1 MAKNKQKKS
10 KQGSKQKPGKGH
22 APHDPEGPRL
32 DTLARALA
40 QDVHAALPEAA
51 GLSADDVNGLL
62 ERPPTPDMG
71 DFAFPCFRLA
81 RTLRKGPPVIAK
93 ELAEQLKSTGEL
105 IEEATALGPYVN
117 LRLNMGRAGALLL
130 PKLANEQFERPPARA
145 TRIMVEYSQPNT
157 HKAFH
162 VGHMRNL
169 CLGDAIVRLLRA
181 DGYPVI
187 AANYFG
193 DVGAHIAKCLW
204 WYLDH
209 LTDEQRQPPDEF
221 RGEWL
226 GRIYTAASNQMAD
239 WEEQAK
245 AGDAAATAALAAA
258 KARTT
263 EILHR
268 LESREP
274 EMTAVWK
281 QTRDWSLEEFAEIYK
296 WSDAGFDTLFYE
308 SQVDEP
314 GLKLVEEFLEK
325 GVFTVSEGAVGIFN
339 EEIKHMPFFMLRK
352 RDGNGL
358 YSTKDLALARMK
370 FENHAI
376 DRSIYVVDLRQSDH
390 FKHVFLTLKKMGFQ
404 QAEQCQHVPY
414 EMVEMTDG
422 PMSARK
428 GNVILFRDLREQ
440 MTRAIT
446 EKYLEQFRDEWGDE
460 EIAKTAD
467 AVALGSIRYGMLGRD
482 VNQKIVFDMSAW
494 INIEGNSGAYLQ
506 YTYARAGSV
515 LRRCAEEGKTLDAA
529 LLEGGDERGISAV
542 TAQLVAPQERELV
555 LALTGLERTL
565 HAAAAQLR
573 PSIVCTYLYNLC
585 KAFNRFHFSCNV
597 KNSEGALLQARLLL
611 VTASTRAL
619 RQALSV
625 LGIPAPARM

>member
-10 KQGSKQKPGKGH
+10 NKQKPGKGH

-40 QDVHAALPEAA
+40 RDVHAALEHGQPGH
-51 GLSADDVNGLL
+51 GLSADDVTGLL

-93 ELAEQLKSTGEL
+93 ELAQLLMTTSDF
-105 IEEATALGPYVN
+105 IESATPLGPYVN
-117 LRLNMGRAGALLL
+117 VRLDMGRAGALLL
-130 PKLANEQFERPPARA
+130 PKLAKEHYEKPPARA

-209 LTDEQRQPPDEF
+209 LADEQRQPPDEF

-226 GRIYTAASNQMAD
+226 GRIYTAASNQMTD

-245 AGDAAATAALAAA
+245 AGDADAAARLAAA

-268 LESREP
+268 LEGREP
-274 EMTAVWK
+274 EMTAIWK
-281 QTRDWSLEEFAEIYK
+281 QTRDWSLEEFAEIYR
-296 WSDAGFDTLFYE
+296 WADAGFDVLFYE

-358 YSTKDLALARMK
+358 YATKDLALARMK

-390 FKHVFLTLKKMGFQ
+390 FKHVFLTLKKMGFP
-404 QAEQCQHVPY
+404 QADQCQHVPY

-440 MTRAIT
+440 MTQAIT
-446 EKYLEQFRDEWGDE
+446 REYLEKFREEWGDE
-460 EIAKTAD
+460 EIDKTAN

-482 VNQKIVFDMSAW
+482 VNQKIVFDMPAW

-506 YTYARAGSV
+506 YTYARAGSI
-515 LRRCAEEGKTLDAA
+515 LRRCAEEGKTLDTA
-529 LLEGGDERGISAV
+529 LLEDDGGLAAA

-555 LALTGLERTL
+555 LALTGLERTI

-573 PSIVCTYLYNLC
+573 PSVVCTYVYNLC
-585 KAFNRFHFSCNV
+585 KAFNRFHYTCNV

-611 VTASTRAL
+611 VTAFTKGLGR
-619 RQALSV
+619 ALSV